1 MIVPAVY
8 FTWFVTALIFCVS
21 AVWLVVDTVRLRRAL
36 REGRAAHDRIFG
48 SIIGLAV
55 AIIGIV
61 GVLIY
66 HLR

>member
-8 FTWFVTALIFCVS
+8 FTWFVTSLIFVVS
-21 AVWLVVDTVRLRRAL
+21 VAWLVVDTVRLRRAL

-48 SIIGLAV
+48 SIIGLTVAV
-55 AIIGIV
+55 IGIV